1 MQPRMT
7 HWTPQALFAAF
18 TGATLFATVV
28 WSWHQPAL
36 TTIVLTLVLIA
47 QLQYHPHPNDHRAM
61 LAAALLGTPAE
72 AVSVHLGEWT
82 YHAPGLILG
91 LPIWIPLIWAN
102 LFALYRR
109 LTRLL
114 LAMLPAGN
122 PFRVPY
128 IRILTILISVYAF
141 LTLTLMDKMP
151 LVHLLY
157 AGFLIAMAGYWRAET
172 DLSIFV
178 IGALLGTLGEYTCVQ
193 LGYWHY
199 YNPYFTSLGIDITL
213 AMDWGLSAVIIH
225 RIAESRPDT
234 ST

>member
-1 MQPRMT
+1 MT
-7 HWTPQALFAAF
+7 HWTPQALFGAL
-18 TGATLFATVV
+18 TGASLFAAVV

-36 TTIVLTLVLIA
+36 TTLALTLVLIA
-47 QLQYHPHPNDHRAM
+47 QLQYHPHPRDRHAM

-114 LAMLPAGN
+114 LAVLPARTE
-122 PFRVPY
+122 FRVPY
-128 IRILTILISVYAF
+128 VRILTILIALYAF
-141 LTLTLMDKMP
+141 LTLALMDKMP

-157 AGFLIAMAGYWRAET
+157 AGFLIIMAGYWREEA

-178 IGALLGTLGEYTCVQ
+178 IGSLLGTLGEFTCVQ

-199 YNPYFTSLGIDITL
+199 YNPYFNALGIDITL

-225 RIAESRPDT
+225 RIASFRANPT
-234 ST
+234 T